1 MNARTSA
8 HDGDF
13 ERIRREHALLIESI
27 EVTPVAV
34 AVYDDHDRL
43 IFWNKPY
50 ERVHASAFE
59 KLRGKADRREL
70 YYADLVR
77 VIAEATMA
85 ADLVE
90 GYVRRRV
97 QEQRDADGVGVDRN
111 YPGVGWFRIS
121 KFKTRSGAIAGFAL
135 DINENKHY
143 EARLEN
149 EIGRREALE
158 ERLRL
163 QANTDALTQLA
174 NRGAFLERAEME
186 FLRGDRFGDYLSVI
200 MMDVDLF
207 KQVNDTYGHGIGDTV
222 LASLARATAG
232 GLRGLDMVGRI
243 GGEEFA
249 MLLVHTT
256 LKDAAACAEK
266 IRQSI
271 AALVFHGPDGPFG
284 VTASFGVTQTTA
296 EDRSFAAVMSR
307 ADQALYS
314 AKHSGRN
321 KVCSS

>member
-1 MNARTSA
+1 MNARTEA
-8 HDGDF
+8 LDGDLD
-13 ERIRREHALLIESI
+13 RIRREHALLIESI
-27 EVTPVAV
+27 EFTPVAV

-50 ERVHASAFE
+50 ERVHASAFA

-70 YYADLVR
+70 YYGDLVR

-149 EIGRREALE
+149 EINRREALE

-174 NRGAFLERAEME
+174 NRGALLERAEME
-186 FLRGDRFGDYLSVI
+186 FLRGDRFGDYLSMI
-200 MMDVDLF
+200 MMDVDFF
-207 KQVNDTYGHGIGDTV
+207 KKVNDTYGHGVGDMV
-222 LASLARATAG
+222 LVSLARATGRRFAQVSTWSAG
-232 GLRGLDMVGRI
+232 S
-243 GGEEFA
+243 GGKSSRCSSCTPRSRTL
-249 MLLVHTT
+249 LLVRRRFDRASKRLCFT
-256 LKDAAACAEK
+256 
-266 IRQSI
+266 
-271 AALVFHGPDGPFG
+271 ALMDHS
-284 VTASFGVTQTTA
+284 ASPRV
-296 EDRSFAAVMSR
+296 
-307 ADQALYS
+307 S
-314 AKHSGRN
+314 A
-321 KVCSS
+321 